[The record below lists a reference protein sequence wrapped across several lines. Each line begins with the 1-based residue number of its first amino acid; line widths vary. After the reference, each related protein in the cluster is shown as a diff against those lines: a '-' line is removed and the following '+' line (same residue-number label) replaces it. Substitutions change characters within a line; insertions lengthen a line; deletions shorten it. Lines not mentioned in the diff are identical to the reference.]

1 MNKNDIKLIIIV
13 FTFSI
18 LLFIIIYFNRGES
31 NYAYVYRKDEL
42 IKKIDLNKSGI
53 YEVDGKNG
61 VVKIEVNDKRIRVKD
76 ENSKYHLCSKQGYIR
91 DKNSSI
97 ICLPNEIYIKL
108 ESNLDTI
115 SR

>member
-18 LLFIIIYFNRGES
+18 LMFIIIYFNRGES

-61 VVKIEVNDKRIRVKD
+61 VVKIEVNNKRIRVKD
-76 ENSKYHLCSKQGYIR
+76 ENSKYNLCSKQGYIS

>member
-1 MNKNDIKLIIIV
+1 MNKNDIKLIITISI
-13 FTFSI
+13 FSI
-18 LLFIIIYFNRGES
+18 LMFIIIYFNKIES
-31 NYAYVYRKDEL
+31 NYAYVYKRDEL

-61 VVKIEVNDKRIRVKD
+61 VVKIEVKNKKIRVKD
-76 ENSKYHLCSKQGYIR
+76 ENSKYHLCSKQGYVS